1 MRKIMY
7 TAVLMASAIMLQAQ
21 TQQTRNLNQKKAEKN
36 TAAASQDLSRE
47 SSTDVKNWQSDYH
60 TALASLKAAE
70 RHLRANRLSE
80 IEKLTLKA
88 DQLILP
94 LIDSHPQN
102 SEIRLLKAYSH
113 ILRMAVNPAEKYV
126 TEGRLAR
133 QILYGAQHIDP
144 QNPRFDLMRA
154 QLEYYYLKDKNTDK
168 NIRYLF
174 ERAAENLKKYKPAT
188 PQHPTWGLEDTS
200 YYLSIIK

>member
-1 MRKIMY
+1 MRKIIY
-7 TAVLMASAIMLQAQ
+7 TAVLMASAVMLQAQ
-21 TQQTRNLNQKKAEKN
+21 TPNLTPKKANIAAADSQDSSRNLTS
-36 TAAASQDLSRE
+36 TAQ
-47 SSTDVKNWQSDYH
+47 NWQSTYH

-70 RHLRANRLSE
+70 THLRANRLSE
-80 IEKLTLKA
+80 IERLTLEA

-94 LIDSHPQN
+94 LIATHPQN

-126 TEGRLAR
+126 TEGRQAR

-174 ERAAENLKKYKPAT
+174 ERAAENLKKFKPAT
-188 PQHPTWGLEDTS
+188 LQHPGWGLEDAT